1 MHSPISALLLAD
13 LEQFSHLYFS
23 SHCSHPKTDI
33 RFLKPTEP
41 TECTPL
47 VLSHHVQRDQD
58 LVTAPEDQEGS
69 EGSYVARSP
78 STSGTTTNL
87 RHLADWKDK
96 TDEPQTKGREEFGAV
111 LILDERVK
119 EALPVELVKLREW
132 DLRNASS
139 SDHTNGDF
147 LASNLTVSSNHT
159 DNKAE
164 YITNSQQPTS
174 SSGRGGFGVIHCKLV
189 DCHAT
194 TSSGSHRGGFSNH
207 TSGITEFCSQNV
219 NGCIIIDCSSSY
231 IAGWFETGSWT
242 DRSNCVDATIN
253 GLDITGCNASGHTG
267 GLLLQFMNHATVTN
281 VKLSNC
287 RSPNRDLLTIHG
299 VLSEL
304 SLSSVEA
311 ATSEEPHRSAIN
323 FGYSYEPV
331 K

>member
-13 LEQFSHLYFS
+13 LEQFSHLFFS

-132 DLRNASS
+132 ELEPSKDTVITPFSGFVSHRNAP
-139 SDHTNGDF
+139 
-147 LASNLTVSSNHT
+147 L
-159 DNKAE
+159 
-164 YITNSQQPTS
+164 
-174 SSGRGGFGVIHCKLV
+174 
-189 DCHAT
+189 
-194 TSSGSHRGGFSNH
+194 
-207 TSGITEFCSQNV
+207 
-219 NGCIIIDCSSSY
+219 
-231 IAGWFETGSWT
+231 
-242 DRSNCVDATIN
+242 
-253 GLDITGCNASGHTG
+253 
-267 GLLLQFMNHATVTN
+267 
-281 VKLSNC
+281 
-287 RSPNRDLLTIHG
+287 
-299 VLSEL
+299 
-304 SLSSVEA
+304 
-311 ATSEEPHRSAIN
+311 
-323 FGYSYEPV
+323 
-331 K
+331 